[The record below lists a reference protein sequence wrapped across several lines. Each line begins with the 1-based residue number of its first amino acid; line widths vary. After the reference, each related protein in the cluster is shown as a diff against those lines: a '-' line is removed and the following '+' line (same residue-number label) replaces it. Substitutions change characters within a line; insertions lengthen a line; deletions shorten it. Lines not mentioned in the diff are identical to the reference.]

1 MTANRSRADLL
12 WGTGL
17 LVLAVVLAVQL
28 VVGDVEGG
36 FQVAARVLRLVLV
49 LALAAMF
56 LTTRDLAAVAVA
68 AGSVVLL
75 VLTWTVGLLVAPEQ
89 FVGSGSKAPD
99 NPDEAR
105 ALGLILTA
113 LLAVV
118 AAAIL
123 RRWWRFRSAGQPG
136 EEGAYG
142 G

>member
-1 MTANRSRADLL
+1 MNRSRADLL
-12 WGTGL
+12 WGGGL
-17 LVLAVVLAVQL
+17 LLLSVVLVVQL
-28 VVGDVEGG
+28 VVGDVDGG

-56 LTTRDLAAVAVA
+56 LTTRDLVAVAVA

-75 VLTWTVGLLVAPEQ
+75 VLTWTVGLFVAPEQ
-89 FVGSGSKAPD
+89 FVGSGPKAPE

-123 RRWWRFRSAGQPG
+123 RRWWRFRSAGEPG
-136 EEGAYG
+136 EERAYG